1 MSTKRNSRTNHG
13 GDHTTETGDGLGTL
27 EMGILPRE
35 EQSTNPIH
43 KPHEGWKCSKR
54 IRIRPSHML
63 SICWR
68 TATPTSRV
76 VNMLWPTVPVALA
89 ITYSYGDLH
98 LAIFILSYI
107 AMVPCA
113 NLIGFASFESTRKMP
128 KVLGHLV
135 ETSLAGLPEL
145 ILLLVL
151 LFHNEYEVILAA
163 VLGSIL
169 ATLLLVSEFVFSAE
183 V

>member
-1 MSTKRNSRTNHG
+1 
-13 GDHTTETGDGLGTL
+13 
-27 EMGILPRE
+27 
-35 EQSTNPIH
+35 
-43 KPHEGWKCSKR
+43 
-54 IRIRPSHML
+54 
-63 SICWR
+63 
-68 TATPTSRV
+68 
-76 VNMLWPTVPVALA
+76 MLWPTVPVALA